1 MTTEQVTRAIE
12 RAILD
17 RRGIDLVHVKD
28 GGEETTRAVLPYW
41 LTRDSK
47 GRLYVQAYCSLRK
60 DRRSFRLDRVVR
72 CGVRSA
78 QVEPATYKALG
89 QPSGL
94 LTKPLGVIVA
104 HVRLDDRL

>member
-1 MTTEQVTRAIE
+1 MTTEQIAGAIE

-41 LTRDSK
+41 LTKDSK
-47 GRLYVQAYCSLRK
+47 GRLYVQGYCSLRK
-60 DRRSFRLDRVVR
+60 DRRAFRLDRIVR
-72 CGVRSA
+72 CGVRTA
-78 QVEPATYKALG
+78 QVDAAIYRTLA
-89 QPSGL
+89 QPNGL

-104 HVRLDDRL
+104 HVRLDH